1 MAEAKPKRSPPAAPT
16 APASTRKALMVVG
29 MHRSGTSA
37 AARMLSLAGG
47 ALPERL
53 MNAGPDNPEG
63 FWEPWEMVALNDRML
78 VEVGSR
84 WDDVFI
90 HRADAAVWD
99 VRDDYIESATTFIA
113 ENYGDRDLPILK
125 DPRASA
131 TSRFWRE
138 ALAQQDLAPVYVI
151 LVRHPSEVARSIAA
165 RSGATIAASEMS
177 WAATM
182 AAVERDTRGWPR
194 VFVGYDALLGD
205 WRQELARIETALG
218 RPLPARSA
226 EAEGDIDRFL
236 SGSHRHHNVPDE
248 EASLAPLTRQ
258 TWSWM
263 AEACR
268 DQDPPGELMDG
279 VIRQLDEL
287 AQAVSPALSDL
298 RRELADYP
306 GLRLRHTEAAAE
318 NAALR
323 ALCDRFHGEADRASR
338 AADAAEK
345 ALATARA
352 LATETAP
359 QRSLEAVGSG
369 DASLIQAIAEI
380 ARCETRL
387 IRERRLRAELAE
399 ADRATYERRKA
410 EAVQAMAD
418 RWAEEQTAHS
428 ITQHGLAEAHRQLGL
443 AAEAGRALTA
453 AREATQKIA
462 DAATMQAA
470 ATAAEAVELRT
481 LVAALN
487 TENDRSIAERD
498 AARAEAELTASRLV
512 QVEQRVAGL
521 EADLRL
527 ARDAE
532 RAATDRYAAAAQRL
546 AQLATADPSV
556 ASRDQTS
563 PPSPGEA

>member
-1 MAEAKPKRSPPAAPT
+1 
-16 APASTRKALMVVG
+16 
-29 MHRSGTSA
+29 
-37 AARMLSLAGG
+37 
-47 ALPERL
+47 
-53 MNAGPDNPEG
+53 
-63 FWEPWEMVALNDRML
+63 ML

-84 WDDVFI
+84 WDDIFI
-90 HRADAAVWD
+90 HLADAAIWD
-99 VRDDYIESATTFIA
+99 ARADYMEAATIFIA
-113 ENYGDRDLPILK
+113 ENYGDSDLPILK

-138 ALAQQDLAPVYVI
+138 ALAQQDLTPVYVI
-151 LVRHPSEVARSIAA
+151 MVRHPSEVARSIAA

-177 WAATM
+177 WTATM

-194 VFVGYDALLGD
+194 VFVGYDALLTD
-205 WRQELARIETALG
+205 WRQELARIETALAQA
-218 RPLPARSA
+218 LPARSA

-248 EASLAPLTRQ
+248 EASLAPLTRE

-268 DQDPPGELMDG
+268 DQDPPGELIDG

-323 ALCDRFHGEADRASR
+323 ALCDRFHGEADRATQ

-345 ALATARA
+345 ALATAQA
-352 LATETAP
+352 LATETPP

-399 ADRATYERRKA
+399 ADRAIYERRKA
-410 EAVQAMAD
+410 EAVQAIAD

-428 ITQHGLAEAHRQLGL
+428 ITQHGLAEAYRQLGL
-443 AAEAGRALTA
+443 AAEAGRALTS
-453 AREATQKIA
+453 AREATEGIA
-462 DAATMQAA
+462 DAATTHAA
-470 ATAAEAVELRT
+470 ASAAEAAELRT
-481 LVAALN
+481 VVATLDAA
-487 TENDRSIAERD
+487 NDRSIAERD
-498 AARAEAELTASRLV
+498 AARAEVELIASRLV
-512 QVEQRVAGL
+512 QAEQRVAGL

-527 ARDAE
+527 ARAAE
-532 RAATDRYAAAAQRL
+532 RGATDRYAAAAQRL
-546 AQLATADPSV
+546 AQLATSYQSV
-556 ASRDQTS
+556 TDQDQTS
-563 PPSPGEA
+563 PLLPRET